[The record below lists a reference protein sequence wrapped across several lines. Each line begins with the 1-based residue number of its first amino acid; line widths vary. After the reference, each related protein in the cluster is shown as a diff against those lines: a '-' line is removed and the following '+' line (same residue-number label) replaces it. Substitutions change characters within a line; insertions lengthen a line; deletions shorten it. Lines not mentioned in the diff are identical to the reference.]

1 MRRWPRTVSLPKD
14 QSTAAY
20 GQIGTAID
28 YRIRYHFAITP
39 STELVAP
46 RGAVW
51 VIRDLHPPPEVRS
64 PISIPE
70 DSKLS
75 KACVEGF
82 FRTLEQI
89 VAVISPDRR
98 LPKDEEEEILA
109 RFCLV
114 LAAFEA
120 VRRAGPRAWPPPYFG
135 GALPESEA
143 DLLALVP
150 DDWVEDAA
158 ALGAAFAKQY
168 PSWHGANATLNPTFA
183 GSAHI
188 GGADA
193 DLIVDGCLWEI
204 KTSKQPQGQGE
215 WLRQLLGYVL
225 LDYDDE
231 RAIERVGLLLPRQN
245 RRVSWPIR
253 KLVADMSGRDDL
265 TLQNLR
271 KSFREICES
280 LDSSERSSR

>member
-143 DLLALVP
+143 DL
-150 DDWVEDAA
+150 
-158 ALGAAFAKQY
+158 
-168 PSWHGANATLNPTFA
+168 
-183 GSAHI
+183 
-188 GGADA
+188 
-193 DLIVDGCLWEI
+193 IVDGCLWEI